1 MFSTLFY
8 VLILL
13 YQNLFSVGND
23 LYNNKIAK
31 INTYIKN
38 EKYAKAFDALQEIE
52 RSDLFTRR
60 DIQEIKTLLSIKL
73 HRPLKFE
80 SEQEDLNHTL
90 VNSFVF
96 AQSNDKILALKELKA
111 GINIF
116 QDSDTLIKVFEIYSN
131 QPINKGNASILKVNQ
146 NINNQRN
153 VQINT
158 NEAVILL
165 NLMRKK
171 EKILTN

>member
-13 YQNLFSVGND
+13 YQNLFLVGND
-23 LYNNKIAK
+23 LYNNKIEL
-31 INTYIKN
+31 INTYIQK
-38 EKYAKAFDALQEIE
+38 EKYVKAFEALQEIE
-52 RSDLFTRR
+52 RSDLFIRS

-73 HRPLKFE
+73 HKPLKFE
-80 SEQEDLNHTL
+80 SEHEDINHIL
-90 VNSFVF
+90 VNSFVL

-111 GINIF
+111 GINTF
-116 QDSDTLIKVFEIYSN
+116 QDSDTLIKVFEIYSKQPFSQGNTSLLKLN
-131 QPINKGNASILKVNQ
+131 QQLI
-146 NINNQRN
+146 NQRN
-153 VQINT
+153 IQIKT

-165 NLMRKK
+165 NLMRNK